1 MMHLLLFIF
10 WRNIALRL
18 NNIEEISR
26 QYRHIFLSPHLD
38 DVVYSCGGT
47 LAVQVNTGMRPLV
60 ITVFAGIP
68 STGYQP
74 SPFALQIQKEMGFRD
89 NPTVVMEARRKEDAT
104 ALDFLNCDYLWLDYL
119 DAMYR
124 GSPGYYANR
133 QQLIGGEVNG
143 ADLVIERQLAQDL
156 LALEERLP
164 DVVWYAPL
172 GVGRHVDHQIV
183 ASAAD
188 RLVQRNANINFY
200 EDFPYVLQQGALE
213 ARLQEMGGA
222 LEPAYVEM
230 SEMLPLRE
238 QASVMYSSQIESNF
252 GSVENMRR
260 NIYNYTHG
268 IRPVQTV
275 CLERYWEL

>member
-1 MMHLLLFIF
+1 M
-10 WRNIALRL
+10 RL
-18 NNIEEISR
+18 NNLDEIGR

-47 LAVQVNTGMRPLV
+47 LAVQASTGLRPLI

-68 STGYQP
+68 SAGQQL
-74 SPFALQIQKEMGFRD
+74 SPFALQIQRDMGFRE
-89 NPTVVMEARRKEDAT
+89 NPTVAMETRRREDAT
-104 ALDFLNCDYLWLDYL
+104 AMDFLYCDYLWLDYL

-133 QQLIGGEVNG
+133 QQLIGGEVNS

-156 LALEERLP
+156 LTLQERLP
-164 DVVWYAPL
+164 DTVWYSPL
-172 GVGRHVDHQIV
+172 GIGRHVDHQIV

-188 RLVQRNANINFY
+188 RLVQRNANVNFY

-213 ARLQEMGGA
+213 TRLQEMGGA

-238 QASVMYSSQIESNF
+238 EASELYSSQVQPNF
-252 GSVENMRR
+252 GSIDTMRR
-260 NIYNYTHG
+260 DMYNYTHG

-275 CLERYWEL
+275 CLERYWEP